1 MEILTKTE
9 EKVMQILWR
18 IKKGFVKDIIEQLPS
33 PKPPYN
39 TISSVVRILEQKGF
53 ASHKAYGKTHEY
65 YPIIAKAAY
74 KKFAFKKMMMNYFDN
89 SLDQYQIISS
99 TGNIHTGISISFSI
113 IDFDRFVTPQLNEY
127 LSCLFS

>member
-39 TISSVVRILEQKGF
+39 TISSVIRILEQKGF

-89 SLDQYQIISS
+89 SLEEMV
-99 TGNIHTGISISFSI
+99 SFI
-113 IDFDRFVTPQLNEY
+113 VKEEQLTEQDEKEI
-127 LSCLFS
+127 LKILEKGKQPKK

>member
-89 SLDQYQIISS
+89 SLEEMV
-99 TGNIHTGISISFSI
+99 SFI
-113 IDFDRFVTPQLNEY
+113 VKEEQLTEEDEKEI
-127 LSCLFS
+127 LKILEKGKQPKI

>member
-89 SLDQYQIISS
+89 SLEEMV
-99 TGNIHTGISISFSI
+99 SFI
-113 IDFDRFVTPQLNEY
+113 VKEEQLTEKDEKEI
-127 LSCLFS
+127 LKILEKGKQPKK